1 MISLD
6 QVLLLEEKVESAVE
20 KIQQLEAENDALRNK
35 CSELTNA
42 LSAKSEQLKAYESD
56 QQKIESGII
65 KAIDR
70 LNSIENSVLKG
81 AGATAAAATVAAP
94 AAAKKP
100 EPVQQAPAKT
110 EPAPAPEAPVE
121 PQMNFDSM
129 DTVEE
134 VAEEAVDE
142 DLPPT
147 EPDFVEEPVDEP
159 VEDAGEEGDG
169 ESTDNLGF
177 DIF

>member
-1 MISLD
+1 MISLE
-6 QVLLLEEKVESAVE
+6 QVLLLEQKVESAVE

-70 LNSIENSVLKG
+70 LNSIENSVLKA
-81 AGATAAAATVAAP
+81 AGTTAAAATVAAP
-94 AAAKKP
+94 AVEKKP
-100 EPVQQAPAKT
+100 APVQQAPAKP
-110 EPAPAPEAPVE
+110 EPASAPVE

-134 VAEEAVDE
+134 PVEEIVDE

-159 VEDAGEEGDG
+159 VEEAGEESDG
-169 ESTDNLGF
+169 EAADNLGF

>member
-1 MISLD
+1 MISLE
-6 QVLLLEEKVESAVE
+6 QVLLLEQKVESAVG

-70 LNSIENSVLKG
+70 LNSIENSVLKA
-81 AGATAAAATVAAP
+81 AGQSAAVAAKP
-94 AAAKKP
+94 AAEPKP
-100 EPVQQAPAKT
+100 AAQ
-110 EPAPAPEAPVE
+110 PAPAPKAE
-121 PQMNFDSM
+121 PTPEPESIAELKAQTFDDPKMNFDSM
-129 DTVEE
+129 DAVEE
-134 VAEEAVDE
+134 PAAQADE
-142 DLPPT
+142 DLPES
-147 EPDFVEEPVDEP
+147 EPAFDDA
-159 VEDAGEEGDG
+159 EDTNSEG
-169 ESTDNLGF
+169 ESTDELGF

>member
-6 QVLLLEEKVESAVE
+6 QVLLLEQKVESAVE
-20 KIQQLEAENDALRNK
+20 KIKQLEGENAALRNK

>member
-1 MISLD
+1 MISLE
-6 QVLLLEEKVESAVE
+6 QVLLLEQKVESAVE

-81 AGATAAAATVAAP
+81 AGTTAAAATVAAP

>member
-6 QVLLLEEKVESAVE
+6 QILLLEQKVESAVE

-42 LSAKSEQLKAYESD
+42 LSERTEQLTAYESE
-56 QQKIESGII
+56 QSKIESGII

-70 LNSIENSVLKG
+70 LNSIENSVLKA
-81 AGATAAAATVAAP
+81 AGTTAAAVAAKP
-94 AAAKKP
+94 AEPPIPP
-100 EPVQQAPAKT
+100 EPSVPPVPPVPPVT
-110 EPAPAPEAPVE
+110 PAPEEPEAPVG
-121 PQMNFDSM
+121 PQTTMNFDSM

-134 VAEEAVDE
+134 PAEEIVEE
-142 DLPPT
+142 DLPQT
-147 EPDFVEEPVDEP
+147 EPDFVEEPV
-159 VEDAGEEGDG
+159 EDSAEEG
-169 ESTDNLGF
+169 EQTDNLGF